1 MRSYTTKSVPRG
13 AKVAFWNGL
22 HSRLFQPVQI
32 TPQDS
37 LTFDAEAGTEALG
50 PVTFTRTSSPP
61 ATIELN
67 ETPREELPLRYTLL
81 LPLAGNL
88 HIAHHGVETEL
99 EVGDFAVIDTR
110 PPSRLSF
117 AQPNQSII
125 LSLTPATLAAHLADM
140 ERLCGVPVHGD
151 AGMGRVAGEMI
162 KCLWQELVV
171 GGLPSEMGATI
182 ASNLLDVIATA
193 YAAEHRI
200 DIHGA
205 TRAKARKLQ
214 VKRFVE
220 THLRDARLSPKFI
233 ADSLQLSSRYVR
245 LLFAEEEEHLSS
257 YILRRRLE
265 KCAEQIRRTAWTRTT
280 ISDIALSWGFSSM
293 SHFARVFRAHYGMTA
308 REYRRLSAEPY

>member
-1 MRSYTTKSVPRG
+1 LVRTYTTKSVPRG

-37 LTFDAEAGTEALG
+37 LTFDAEAGTEVLG

-61 ATIELN
+61 ATIELAGDDS
-67 ETPREELPLRYTLL
+67 PLRYSLV
-81 LPLAGNL
+81 LPIAGGNI
-88 HIAHHGVETEL
+88 HVSYHGTEAEL
-99 EVGDFAVIDTR
+99 EAGDFVIIDSR

-117 AQPNQSII
+117 AQANQSII
-125 LSLTPATLAAHLADM
+125 LTLTPATLSAHLADA
-140 ERLCGVPVHGD
+140 ERLCGVPVHGEG
-151 AGMGRVAGEMI
+151 GMGRVAAGMI

-171 GGLPSEMGATI
+171 GLPSEMGATI

-193 YAAEHRI
+193 YATEHRI

-220 THLRDARLSPKFI
+220 AHLRDPRLSPKFI

-280 ISDIALSWGFSSM
+280 ISDVAFSWGFSSM
-293 SHFARVFRAHYGMTA
+293 SHFARVFRAQYGMTA
-308 REYRRLSAEPY
+308 REYRRTASEPY